1 MIILC
6 LLPRYIAKSAKILYW
21 PSDIDILRSARKQN
35 PRLDIWNHPLLGGR
49 PEATEKDSNSTHEP
63 NSFPPRP
70 PIYSVSR
77 SMGSRTDMAT
87 GLQSVHRGFDFATEE
102 DGVSMR
108 RMQSNLSERHAARRN
123 GSDLNPRKRT
133 GSISLFPSLR
143 RSMRKRSKLLG
154 SPPTDSGARAWDGS

>member
-35 PRLDIWNHPLLGGR
+35 PRLDIWNHPLLGGKSR
-49 PEATEKDSNSTHEP
+49 GSSEANDKDSDSIYVS
-63 NSFPPRP
+63 NSFPPRSP
-70 PIYSVSR
+70 MYSATR

-108 RMQSNLSERHAARRN
+108 RMQSNLSERHAAKRS
-123 GSDLNPRKRT
+123 GSDLSPRRRT

-154 SPPTDSGARAWDGS
+154 SPPDSGTRT